1 MSYIPHTDQD
11 RGAMLAAIGV
21 PAIEDLYASIP
32 EAVRFPA
39 LDLPPASNEMDVLRE
54 MESLAQTNA
63 DAKRYACFLGAGAY
77 NHYIPSV
84 VDHILRRSEFYTA
97 YTPYQPEISQG
108 TLQAVFEFQSLICQ
122 LTGMDVA
129 NASLYDGATA
139 LAEAVSMALSHHRH
153 TRSKVVLS
161 PAIHPHF
168 RETVRTYMRGE
179 KVDLVE
185 GDSLE
190 LDLQT
195 LIAQIDDQ
203 TALVA
208 VQYPDVFGRIADY
221 EPLGEACRAAGA
233 LFCVVV
239 NPMALGMLKPPS
251 AFGADVVV
259 GEGQPLGVPLSYG
272 GPYLGLFATRQE
284 YVRKMPGRLVG
295 ETSDSRG
302 QRGYVLTLTPREQHI
317 RREKATSN
325 ICTNQGLIAL
335 AATVYLTVVGKQ
347 GLRQAAELSY
357 HKAHYAAEAIGRLPG
372 YSRWGESP
380 FFNEFAVKLPR
391 PVDDINRG
399 LLAHHILGGFD
410 LGQWY
415 PQMEGHMLLAV
426 TERNTRAEIDALV
439 EALKELGHE

>member
-11 RGAMLAAIGV
+11 RRDMLAAIGV
-21 PAIEDLYASIP
+21 DRIEKLYEDVPAR
-32 EAVRFPA
+32 VRFPE
-39 LDLPPASNEMDVLRE
+39 LDLPDASNEMDIVRE
-54 MESLAQTNA
+54 MEALASSNV
-63 DAKRYACFLGAGAY
+63 DSRDYACFLGAGAY
-77 NHYIPSV
+77 DHYIPSV

-108 TLQAVFEFQSLICQ
+108 TLQTVFEYQSLICQ

-139 LAEAVSMALSHHRH
+139 LAEAVSMALSHHHGKRE
-153 TRSKVVLS
+153 KVVLS

-179 KVDLVE
+179 NVTLHDEGTLDVDLDALTAAV
-185 GDSLE
+185 
-190 LDLQT
+190 
-195 LIAQIDDQ
+195 DDE

-208 VQYPDVFGRIADY
+208 VQYPDVFGRIMDFKA
-221 EPLGEACRAAGA
+221 LGDRAHEVGA

-251 AFGADVVV
+251 EFGADVVV
-259 GEGQPLGVPLSYG
+259 GEGQPLGVPMSFG
-272 GPYLGLFATRQE
+272 GPYLGIFATRDA

-295 ETSDSRG
+295 ETTDSRG
-302 QRGYVLTLTPREQHI
+302 QRGFVLTLTPREQHI

-335 AATVYLTVVGKQ
+335 AATVYLTVMGKQ

-357 HKAHYAAEAIGRLPG
+357 HKAHYAA
-372 YSRWGESP
+372 GEINKLEGFEVWNSGP
-380 FFNEFAVKLPR
+380 YFNEFVVKVPK
-391 PVDDINRG
+391 PVADLNQA
-399 LLAHHILGGFD
+399 LLARKIIGGLD
-410 LGQWY
+410 LGPWY
-415 PQMEGHMLLAV
+415 PSMDGHMLLAV
-426 TERNTRAEIDALV
+426 TERITRTQIDSLV
-439 EALKELGHE
+439 EGLEAASHE